1 MALGGYLQ
9 NIVTLTEE
17 AAKKCIEYLKTNN
30 YGRASFLPISAITGK
45 KADNIKNIQKEQG
58 FVGLASDLVEYNKK
72 YEQIILNLLGKTVI
86 VETIEDG
93 IRISKKIGK
102 MYKIVTFE
110 GDIIATSGQMTGGS
124 IHKKSSSIL
133 GRTKEIES
141 LEKDIKNIT
150 GKIEKLI
157 KEKEDYLNNIDTGN
171 IDIISIN
178 ESLNEIN
185 IKVATTTQKVE
196 MFKNEIL
203 SIEDR
208 NNKIKHEQ
216 ESIKVRNEEI
226 ANLVA
231 QKEKEIEE
239 IEINSENL
247 KQEIEEY
254 TNTFKDEQKYIDD
267 LKDEIVDLKI
277 SINSFD
283 ESNLS
288 FEEVM
293 NMLSQEIE
301 KANIN
306 ITKKEEQ
313 KVKIT
318 EENAAFDNRV
328 KEILVEIEQA
338 TSKKDNIEN
347 DIKQVKEEKEEK
359 NRYLDS
365 LDSKLEA
372 TLNDIALLKN
382 DLTKLENK
390 KNKIE
395 DEMEELK
402 TKMIEEY
409 EIPLEELFKQK
420 MEIEE
425 PNKVQREI
433 NSLKKNIKELGS
445 VNIDAIEEYR
455 ESKERFD
462 FLSGQRN
469 DLEATENK
477 LKKLINEITVVMK
490 EQFKTKFKIINENF
504 GRVFEKLFGG
514 GKAEIRLTDENDI
527 LNCGVEIEAQPP
539 GKKLQNIMLLSGG
552 EKTLTA
558 IALLFGILTTNPSP
572 FCILD
577 EIEAALDDINIFRFA
592 QFVKEYA
599 KNTQFLM
606 ITHRKGTMEI
616 ADSLYGVTM
625 QEQGI
630 SKLISMKV

>member
-1 MALGGYLQ
+1 
-9 NIVTLTEE
+9 
-17 AAKKCIEYLKTNN
+17 
-30 YGRASFLPISAITGK
+30 
-45 KADNIKNIQKEQG
+45 
-58 FVGLASDLVEYNKK
+58 
-72 YEQIILNLLGKTVI
+72 
-86 VETIEDG
+86 
-93 IRISKKIGK
+93 
-102 MYKIVTFE
+102 
-110 GDIIATSGQMTGGS
+110 
-124 IHKKSSSIL
+124 
-133 GRTKEIES
+133 
-141 LEKDIKNIT
+141 
-150 GKIEKLI
+150 
-157 KEKEDYLNNIDTGN
+157 
-171 IDIISIN
+171 
-178 ESLNEIN
+178 
-185 IKVATTTQKVE
+185 
-196 MFKNEIL
+196 
-203 SIEDR
+203 
-208 NNKIKHEQ
+208 
-216 ESIKVRNEEI
+216 
-226 ANLVA
+226 
-231 QKEKEIEE
+231 
-239 IEINSENL
+239 
-247 KQEIEEY
+247 
-254 TNTFKDEQKYIDD
+254 
-267 LKDEIVDLKI
+267 
-277 SINSFD
+277 
-283 ESNLS
+283 
-288 FEEVM
+288 
-293 NMLSQEIE
+293 
-301 KANIN
+301 
-306 ITKKEEQ
+306 
-313 KVKIT
+313 
-318 EENAAFDNRV
+318 
-328 KEILVEIEQA
+328 
-338 TSKKDNIEN
+338 
-347 DIKQVKEEKEEK
+347 
-359 NRYLDS
+359 
-365 LDSKLEA
+365 
-372 TLNDIALLKN
+372 
-382 DLTKLENK
+382 
-390 KNKIE
+390 
-395 DEMEELK
+395 MEELK

-409 EIPLEELFKQK
+409 EIPLEQLLEQK
-420 MEIEE
+420 IEIEE

-462 FLSGQRN
+462 FLSQQRN